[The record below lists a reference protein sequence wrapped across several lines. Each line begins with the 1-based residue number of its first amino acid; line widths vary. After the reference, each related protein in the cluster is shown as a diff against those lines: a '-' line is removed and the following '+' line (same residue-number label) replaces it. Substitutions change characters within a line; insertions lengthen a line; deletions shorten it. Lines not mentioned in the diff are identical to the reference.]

1 MADLKELTSGEDLK
15 QIRLMKKAE
24 LKKIYLVNE

>member
-1 MADLKELTSGEDLK
+1 MADLKELTSGEDLE

-24 LKKIYLVNE
+24 LKNILDK